1 MDRAMSRWQAF
12 GIHLAI
18 SMLLLLAM
26 LAIILL
32 LWYPGLLFSV
42 DGGWTGLRIV
52 IGVDLVLGPLLTLVV
67 FKAGKPGLKF
77 DLSCIAAFQLI
88 CMTAGMWIVYDERP
102 LALVLAYDTFYSLT
116 RDEFADYGKDIG
128 FLDDIQGP
136 WPKLLY
142 TELPDNDIQADIIA
156 IRGEFIGDPLFIQTD
171 RYRPIPVA
179 DAASVFR
186 WEGDMRA
193 LLSEELRSSLP
204 DDCLL
209 SRFVSSITSGYV
221 CFDAE
226 SMELESF
233 HQENLALEAG
243 PVPGLDV

>member
-226 SMELESF
+226 TMELESF
-233 HQENLALEAG
+233 HQENLAFEAG